1 MIKTRKWILCAV
13 FVTALSACGQESSA
27 PAETEKTPEV
37 IEASPQIEDSSQN
50 AGVKE
55 LDEAG
60 MRKGIEAYASVMAE
74 TFGAEID
81 FGKPYASDEI
91 ANYYRV
97 TNFSTVEEVR
107 EYITTL
113 VDAKLIDEETSFR
126 YDFEMKDG
134 VLCAVRGGRGY
145 GYYGIDTEN
154 WKKISDTSAEVPL
167 MVFDE
172 VQPGS
177 SVRIDFA
184 EIDGVWKVVSAVIPD
199 GEVKNPPV
207 RELDEDG
214 MQKLIEAYASVM
226 AETFGAEIDFTSP
239 YSNDEIAQYYAVN
252 NFSTVD
258 EIRDYITTY
267 VDEKIIDEK
276 TSFLYDFLMVDNT
289 LCAVRGGRG
298 YSYYGIDADSWKK
311 SGDTSAL
318 VQFMIL
324 DEPQKDRYVQLDF
337 QEENGMWKVIGAILP
352 EGY

>member
-134 VLCAVRGGRGY
+134 VLAGCNVDLYRTLSQACGLNIVASGGVSSLDDVRALADMGLYAAIIGKA
-145 GYYGIDTEN
+145 YYEG
-154 WKKISDTSAEVPL
+154 
-167 MVFDE
+167 
-172 VQPGS
+172 
-177 SVRIDFA
+177 RIDLA
-184 EIDGVWKVVSAVIPD
+184 EAIRVARGTQGDGGFVS
-199 GEVKNPPV
+199 
-207 RELDEDG
+207 
-214 MQKLIEAYASVM
+214 
-226 AETFGAEIDFTSP
+226 
-239 YSNDEIAQYYAVN
+239 
-252 NFSTVD
+252 
-258 EIRDYITTY
+258 
-267 VDEKIIDEK
+267 
-276 TSFLYDFLMVDNT
+276 
-289 LCAVRGGRG
+289 C
-298 YSYYGIDADSWKK
+298 
-311 SGDTSAL
+311 
-318 VQFMIL
+318 
-324 DEPQKDRYVQLDF
+324 
-337 QEENGMWKVIGAILP
+337 
-352 EGY
+352 